1 MLETIINKVVAYALV
16 LFMSVYVG
24 VNVLQKTATTEVST
38 VIESSNCES
47 FEKVFTENDDS
58 INQNGDAVASNNTE
72 VTVSPALEPTS
83 TVAPTPKPTPS
94 PAQSSVVDTSG
105 FGIFKSWTNYRV
117 LNRNSKQWQ
126 IQKQAYT
133 DENGLRKIDEYYL
146 CAIGTGWGIKLGE
159 KAVIHLSNGNSFS
172 IIMCDVKDDRHTDST
187 THTYTKRNGCVV
199 EFYVEESKL
208 LRSVR
213 IHGTVSKI
221 DFFNASVVNIEKL

>member
-1 MLETIINKVVAYALV
+1 MLETIINKVVASALV
-16 LFMSVYVG
+16 LFMPVYMG
-24 VNVLQKTATTEVST
+24 VNALQKTATTEVST

-47 FEKVFTENDDS
+47 FEKVFAENDDS
-58 INQNGDAVASNNTE
+58 INQNGDTTTFSTIEAV
-72 VTVSPALEPTS
+72 VSPTLEPTP

-94 PAQSSVVDTSG
+94 PTQSSVVDNSG
-105 FGIFKSWTNYRV
+105 FGIFKSWTNYKV

-159 KAVIHLSNGNSFS
+159 KAIIHLSNGNSFN
-172 IIMCDVKDDRHTDST
+172 IIMCDIKDDRHTDSA

-208 LRSVR
+208 LRSAK
-213 IHGTVSKI
+213 IHGTISKI